1 METVMSRHV
10 IARARAVHR
19 QIFAGADLRTVL
31 LAGSAVLAASSA
43 HAQTVQ
49 APAAA
54 EVDEVVVTGQRLS
67 TANAIEAQRRSG
79 VVSSVISSDDLGK
92 LPDANVAD
100 ALARAPG
107 INVVVNQETG
117 EGEYVSVRGLAGTFN
132 AYSINGV
139 RVALTD
145 PDSRKMSM
153 TVLPPNGLKSITVS
167 KTLTPDMDGDA
178 IGGSV
183 NFQTPTAFD
192 FTKPVAR
199 AFLSYG
205 VNDRAQEQGEED
217 GSGQIQMDFASRL
230 SSDSRFGAF
239 VSFNYG
245 KSNSLNEETENDG
258 EWEPYRWRKDSE
270 EAIDERSMYL
280 PGIDLDYRR
289 IEQERFG
296 GNFSLDYQGQAND
309 FYLRGQYS
317 RLERTGTNDYTDFRS
332 RKTKRLQQRNLD
344 DTSLI
349 QPENAIVGY
358 DEEKGRVYSYT
369 TDQIV
374 DKLTI
379 KKIIDGKEVMVGDGI
394 ITDEDRISGSSYWS
408 LFGRSGVWKPETF
421 QFARTFQTLDQV
433 STLGTINLGGQSRL
447 NRLTLDYD
455 LSYSAGE
462 KGGPD
467 SFSIGY
473 NCDACSAPF
482 NQTGLLWSSYDPRF
496 PMPQLPAFA
505 QNAQNDPNLLPYDGG
520 GRSRDKQTDART
532 AFKFDA
538 VYEMEGVVRHLKAG
552 VKVLRSEREYDAT
565 PIWGGSFDNTPL
577 EGKSLGQSGLIDR
590 EVGSVLN
597 GRYYYGAILNRDRV
611 TAAIEAAQKAN
622 PVTYS
627 YADLSSSD
635 KSGEETIYA
644 GYGLA
649 SFQFNDL
656 DVVAGVRVEHT
667 EVSNT
672 NWIEDEAQTGFGD
685 TDSNYTNVLPSVT
698 AVYRPS
704 DNFVYRGAIWTSFSR
719 PEFSNIS
726 RGVSVGRAPPRPG
739 QTLGDIV
746 SISRGNP
753 DLKPAEALNL
763 DVSAEYY
770 PDRSSLVSIGVFH
783 KKIDHFIF
791 TNGSAVDADTQ
802 EGVITI
808 SQPKNGE
815 TAKITGVELNLIKS
829 FEGMGAP
836 FDGFG
841 VEANLTRQVSE
852 AETGLDYRKGRSISF
867 IQAPDLIYN
876 ASLTYQ
882 KYGFEARLS
891 YQYQGAY
898 TEDLRDNAVDKWVQP
913 NKSLDFHSR
922 YNFRPGLTMDFD
934 VQNILD
940 GHRYY
945 TTKGE
950 SPSYQKDYMEPGR
963 NFLVRLAYSY

>member
-1 METVMSRHV
+1 MSRHV

-19 QIFAGADLRTVL
+19 QIFAGADLRAVL
-31 LAGSAVLAASSA
+31 LAGSAVLVASAA

-49 APAAA
+49 PQAAAAA
-54 EVDEVVVTGQRLS
+54 ELDEVVVTGQRLS
-67 TANAIEAQRRSG
+67 TANAIDAQRRSG

-205 VNDRAQEQGEED
+205 INDRAQEQGEED

-332 RKTKRLQQRNLD
+332 RKTKRLQQVDVENA
-344 DTSLI
+344 TLI
-349 QPENAIVGY
+349 QPDDAVVGFGA
-358 DEEKGRVYSYT
+358 KGRIYSYT
-369 TDQIV
+369 VDQMK
-374 DKLTI
+374 DFDA
-379 KKIIDGKEVMVGDGI
+379 DGL
-394 ITDEDRISGSSYWS
+394 ITDADRQSSSSYWS
-408 LFGRSGVWKPETF
+408 LFGRSGVWSPETF
-421 QFARTFQTLDQV
+421 QFARTFQTLDQI
-433 STLGTINLGGQSRL
+433 STLGTINLGGQTRL

-467 SFSIGY
+467 SFSVTY

-505 QNAQNDPNLLPYDGG
+505 DNAQNDPDLLPYDGG

-538 VYEMEGVVRHLKAG
+538 VYEMEGLVRHLKAG
-552 VKVLRSEREYDAT
+552 VKILRSEREYDAT

-590 EVGSVLN
+590 EVSSVLN
-597 GRYYYGAILNRDRV
+597 GRYYYGAILNRDKV
-611 TAAIEAAQKAN
+611 IAAIEAAQKAN
-622 PVTYS
+622 PVDYS
-627 YADLSSSD
+627 YADLNSSD
-635 KSGEETIYA
+635 KRGEETIYA

-672 NWIEDEAQTGFGD
+672 NWIEDDAQTGFGD

-698 AVYRPS
+698 AVYRPT

-726 RGVSVGRAPPRPG
+726 RGVSVSRAAPRPG

-802 EGVITI
+802 EGTITI

-898 TEDLRDNAVDKWVQP
+898 IEDLRDNAVDKWVQP

>member
-1 METVMSRHV
+1 MSRHV

-698 AVYRPS
+698 AVYRAS
-704 DNFVYRGAIWTSFSR
+704 VYFVFRGAIWTSFSR

-898 TEDLRDNAVDKWVQP
+898 IEDLRDNAVDKWVQP

>member
-1 METVMSRHV
+1 MSRHV

-31 LAGSAVLAASSA
+31 LAGSAALAASSA

-332 RKTKRLQQRNLD
+332 RKTKRLQQVDLENS
-344 DTSLI
+344 SLI
-349 QPENAIVGY
+349 QPDNAVVGFGA
-358 DEEKGRVYSYT
+358 KGRIYSYT
-369 TDQIV
+369 VAQMKDF
-374 DKLTI
+374 DA
-379 KKIIDGKEVMVGDGI
+379 DGV
-394 ITDEDRISGSSYWS
+394 ITDADRKSSSSYWS
-408 LFGRSGVWKPETF
+408 LFGRSGVWSPETF

-726 RGVSVGRAPPRPG
+726 RGVSVGRAQPRPG

-770 PDRSSLVSIGVFH
+770 PDRSSLVSIGLFH

-802 EGVITI
+802 EGTITI

-898 TEDLRDNAVDKWVQP
+898 IEDLRDNAVDKWVQP

>member
-1 METVMSRHV
+1 MSRHV

-332 RKTKRLQQRNLD
+332 RKTKRLQQVDLENA
-344 DTSLI
+344 SLI
-349 QPENAIVGY
+349 QPDNAVVGFGA
-358 DEEKGRVYSYT
+358 KGRIYSYT
-369 TDQIV
+369 VAQMKDF
-374 DKLTI
+374 DA
-379 KKIIDGKEVMVGDGI
+379 DGV
-394 ITDEDRISGSSYWS
+394 ITDADRKSSSSYWS
-408 LFGRSGVWKPETF
+408 LFGRSGVWSPETF

-898 TEDLRDNAVDKWVQP
+898 IEDLRDNAVDKWVQP

>member
-1 METVMSRHV
+1 MSRHV

-217 GSGQIQMDFASRL
+217 GSGQVQLDFASRL

-726 RGVSVGRAPPRPG
+726 RGVSVGRAAPRPG

-898 TEDLRDNAVDKWVQP
+898 IEDLRDNAVDKWVQP

>member
-217 GSGQIQMDFASRL
+217 GSGQVQMDFASRL

-332 RKTKRLQQRNLD
+332 RKTKRLQQVDLENS
-344 DTSLI
+344 SLI
-349 QPENAIVGY
+349 QPDNAVVGFGA
-358 DEEKGRVYSYT
+358 KGRIYSYT
-369 TDQIV
+369 VAQMKDF
-374 DKLTI
+374 DA
-379 KKIIDGKEVMVGDGI
+379 DGV
-394 ITDEDRISGSSYWS
+394 ITDADRKSSSSYWS

-597 GRYYYGAILNRDRV
+597 GRYYYGAILNRDKV
-611 TAAIEAAQKAN
+611 IAAIEAAQKAN
-622 PVTYS
+622 PVDYS
-627 YADLSSSD
+627 YADLNSSD
-635 KSGEETIYA
+635 KRGEETIYA

-898 TEDLRDNAVDKWVQP
+898 IEDLRDNAVDKWVQP

>member
-1 METVMSRHV
+1 MSRHV

>member
-1 METVMSRHV
+1 MSRHV

-217 GSGQIQMDFASRL
+217 GSGQVQMDFASRL

-332 RKTKRLQQRNLD
+332 RKTKRLQQVDLENS
-344 DTSLI
+344 SLI
-349 QPENAIVGY
+349 QPDNAVVGFGA
-358 DEEKGRVYSYT
+358 KGRIYSYT
-369 TDQIV
+369 VAQMKDF
-374 DKLTI
+374 DA
-379 KKIIDGKEVMVGDGI
+379 DGV
-394 ITDEDRISGSSYWS
+394 ITDADRQSSSSYWS

-635 KSGEETIYA
+635 KRGEETIYA

-802 EGVITI
+802 EGTITI

-898 TEDLRDNAVDKWVQP
+898 IEDLRDNAVDKWVQP

>member
-332 RKTKRLQQRNLD
+332 RKTKRLQQVDLENA
-344 DTSLI
+344 SLI
-349 QPENAIVGY
+349 QPDNAVVGFGA
-358 DEEKGRVYSYT
+358 KGRIYSYT
-369 TDQIV
+369 VAQMKDF
-374 DKLTI
+374 DA
-379 KKIIDGKEVMVGDGI
+379 DGV
-394 ITDEDRISGSSYWS
+394 ITDADRKSSSSYWS
-408 LFGRSGVWKPETF
+408 LFGRSGVWSPETF

-622 PVTYS
+622 PVDYS
-627 YADLSSSD
+627 YADLNSSD
-635 KSGEETIYA
+635 KRGEETIYA

-726 RGVSVGRAPPRPG
+726 RGVSVSRAAPRPG

-802 EGVITI
+802 EGTITI

-898 TEDLRDNAVDKWVQP
+898 IEDLRDNAVDKWVQP

>member
-332 RKTKRLQQRNLD
+332 RKTKRLQQVDLENA
-344 DTSLI
+344 SLI
-349 QPENAIVGY
+349 QPDNAVVGFGA
-358 DEEKGRVYSYT
+358 KGRIYSYT
-369 TDQIV
+369 VAQMKDF
-374 DKLTI
+374 DA
-379 KKIIDGKEVMVGDGI
+379 DGV
-394 ITDEDRISGSSYWS
+394 ITDADRKSSSSYWS
-408 LFGRSGVWKPETF
+408 LFGRSGVWSPETF

-577 EGKSLGQSGLIDR
+577 EGKSL
-590 EVGSVLN
+590 
-597 GRYYYGAILNRDRV
+597 
-611 TAAIEAAQKAN
+611 
-622 PVTYS
+622 
-627 YADLSSSD
+627 
-635 KSGEETIYA
+635 
-644 GYGLA
+644 
-649 SFQFNDL
+649 
-656 DVVAGVRVEHT
+656 
-667 EVSNT
+667 
-672 NWIEDEAQTGFGD
+672 
-685 TDSNYTNVLPSVT
+685 
-698 AVYRPS
+698 
-704 DNFVYRGAIWTSFSR
+704 
-719 PEFSNIS
+719 
-726 RGVSVGRAPPRPG
+726 
-739 QTLGDIV
+739 
-746 SISRGNP
+746 
-753 DLKPAEALNL
+753 
-763 DVSAEYY
+763 
-770 PDRSSLVSIGVFH
+770 
-783 KKIDHFIF
+783 
-791 TNGSAVDADTQ
+791 
-802 EGVITI
+802 
-808 SQPKNGE
+808 
-815 TAKITGVELNLIKS
+815 
-829 FEGMGAP
+829 
-836 FDGFG
+836 
-841 VEANLTRQVSE
+841 
-852 AETGLDYRKGRSISF
+852 
-867 IQAPDLIYN
+867 
-876 ASLTYQ
+876 
-882 KYGFEARLS
+882 
-891 YQYQGAY
+891 
-898 TEDLRDNAVDKWVQP
+898 
-913 NKSLDFHSR
+913 
-922 YNFRPGLTMDFD
+922 
-934 VQNILD
+934 
-940 GHRYY
+940 
-945 TTKGE
+945 
-950 SPSYQKDYMEPGR
+950 
-963 NFLVRLAYSY
+963 

>member
-1 METVMSRHV
+1 MSRHV

-217 GSGQIQMDFASRL
+217 GSGQVQMDFASRL

-332 RKTKRLQQRNLD
+332 RKTKRLQQVDVENS
-344 DTSLI
+344 SLI
-349 QPENAIVGY
+349 QPDNAVVGFGA
-358 DEEKGRVYSYT
+358 KGRIYSYT
-369 TDQIV
+369 VAQMKDF
-374 DKLTI
+374 DA
-379 KKIIDGKEVMVGDGI
+379 DGV
-394 ITDEDRISGSSYWS
+394 ITDADRKSSSSYWS
-408 LFGRSGVWKPETF
+408 LFGRSGVWSPETF

-656 DVVAGVRVEHT
+656 DVVAGVRIEHT

-672 NWIEDEAQTGFGD
+672 NWIEDGAQTGFGD
-685 TDSNYTNVLPSVT
+685 TDSQYTNVLPSVT

-802 EGVITI
+802 EGTITI

-898 TEDLRDNAVDKWVQP
+898 IEDLRDNAVDKWVQP

>member
-1 METVMSRHV
+1 MSRHV
-10 IARARAVHR
+10 IARARAAHR
-19 QIFAGADLRTVL
+19 QTFTGADLRTVL
-31 LAGSAVLAASSA
+31 LAGSAVLASSSA

-49 APAAA
+49 SQATAAA

-205 VNDRAQEQGEED
+205 INDRAQEQGEED

-296 GNFSLDYQGQAND
+296 GNFSLDYRGDTND

-332 RKTKRLQQRNLD
+332 RKTKRLQQVDVENS
-344 DTSLI
+344 SLI
-349 QPENAIVGY
+349 QPDDAVVGFGA
-358 DEEKGRVYSYT
+358 KGRIYSYT
-369 TDQIV
+369 VAQMKDF
-374 DKLTI
+374 DA
-379 KKIIDGKEVMVGDGI
+379 DGL
-394 ITDEDRISGSSYWS
+394 ITDADRQSSSSYWS
-408 LFGRSGVWKPETF
+408 LFGRSGVWQPETF
-421 QFARTFQTLDQV
+421 QFARTFQTLDQT

-467 SFSIGY
+467 SFSVTY

-505 QNAQNDPNLLPYDGG
+505 QNAQNDPDLLPYDGG

-538 VYEMEGVVRHLKAG
+538 VYEMEGLVRHLKAG
-552 VKVLRSEREYDAT
+552 VKILRSEREYDAT

-597 GRYYYGAILNRDRV
+597 GRYYYGAILNRDKV
-611 TAAIEAAQKAN
+611 IAAIEAAQKAN
-622 PVTYS
+622 PVNYS
-627 YADLSSSD
+627 YADLNSSD

-649 SFQFNDL
+649 SFQFNAL
-656 DVVAGVRVEHT
+656 DVVAGLRVEHT
-667 EVSNT
+667 EVTNT
-672 NWIEDEAQTGFGD
+672 NWIEDDAQTGFGD

-698 AVYRPS
+698 AIYRPS

-726 RGVSVGRAPPRPG
+726 RGVSVSRASPRPG

-802 EGVITI
+802 EGTITI

-898 TEDLRDNAVDKWVQP
+898 IEDLRDNAVDKWVQP

>member
-1 METVMSRHV
+1 MSRHV

-43 HAQTVQ
+43 HAQTDQPQ
-49 APAAA
+49 ATAAA

-205 VNDRAQEQGEED
+205 INDRAQEQGEED

-296 GNFSLDYQGQAND
+296 GNFSLDYRGDAND

-332 RKTKRLQQRNLD
+332 RKTKRLQQVDVENS
-344 DTSLI
+344 SLI
-349 QPENAIVGY
+349 QPDNAVVGFGA
-358 DEEKGRVYSYT
+358 KGRIYSYT
-369 TDQIV
+369 VAQMKDF
-374 DKLTI
+374 DA
-379 KKIIDGKEVMVGDGI
+379 DGV
-394 ITDEDRISGSSYWS
+394 ITDADRQSSSSYWS

-505 QNAQNDPNLLPYDGG
+505 QSAQNDPNLLPYDGG

-577 EGKSLGQSGLIDR
+577 DGKSLGQSGLIDR

-672 NWIEDEAQTGFGD
+672 NWIEDGAQTGFGD
-685 TDSNYTNVLPSVT
+685 TDSHYTNVLPSVT

-726 RGVSVGRAPPRPG
+726 RGVSVGRAKPRPG

-802 EGVITI
+802 EGTITI

-815 TAKITGVELNLIKS
+815 TARITGVELNLIKS

-898 TEDLRDNAVDKWVQP
+898 IEDLRDNAVDKWVQP

-922 YNFRPGLTMDFD
+922 YTFRPGLTMDFD

>member
-1 METVMSRHV
+1 MSRHV

-67 TANAIEAQRRSG
+67 TATAIEAQRRSG

-332 RKTKRLQQRNLD
+332 RKTKRLQQVDLENA
-344 DTSLI
+344 SLI
-349 QPENAIVGY
+349 QPDNAVVGFGA
-358 DEEKGRVYSYT
+358 KGRIYSYT
-369 TDQIV
+369 VAQMKDF
-374 DKLTI
+374 DA
-379 KKIIDGKEVMVGDGI
+379 DGV
-394 ITDEDRISGSSYWS
+394 ITDADRKSSSSYWS
-408 LFGRSGVWKPETF
+408 LFGRSGVWSPETF

-622 PVTYS
+622 PVDYS
-627 YADLSSSD
+627 YADLNSSD
-635 KSGEETIYA
+635 KRGEETIYA

-726 RGVSVGRAPPRPG
+726 RGVSVSRAAPRPG

-802 EGVITI
+802 EGTITI

-898 TEDLRDNAVDKWVQP
+898 IEDLRDNAVDKWVQP

>member
-43 HAQTVQ
+43 HAQTVQPQ

-217 GSGQIQMDFASRL
+217 GSGQVQMDFASRL

-332 RKTKRLQQRNLD
+332 RKTKRLQQVDVENS
-344 DTSLI
+344 SLI
-349 QPENAIVGY
+349 QPDNAVVGFGA
-358 DEEKGRVYSYT
+358 KGRIYSYT
-369 TDQIV
+369 VAQMKDF
-374 DKLTI
+374 DA
-379 KKIIDGKEVMVGDGI
+379 DGV
-394 ITDEDRISGSSYWS
+394 ITDADRQSSSSYWS
-408 LFGRSGVWKPETF
+408 LFGRSGVWSPETF

-538 VYEMEGVVRHLKAG
+538 VYEIEGVVRHLKAG

-597 GRYYYGAILNRDRV
+597 GRYYYGAILNRDKV
-611 TAAIEAAQKAN
+611 IAAIEAAQKAN
-622 PVTYS
+622 PVDYS
-627 YADLSSSD
+627 YADLNSSD
-635 KSGEETIYA
+635 KRGEETIYA

-726 RGVSVGRAPPRPG
+726 RGVSVGRAAPRPG

-898 TEDLRDNAVDKWVQP
+898 IEDLRDNAVDKWVQP

>member
-1 METVMSRHV
+1 MSLPL
-10 IARARAVHR
+10 IARERAVHR
-19 QIFAGADLRTVL
+19 HALAGGGLRAVLMAGA
-31 LAGSAVLAASSA
+31 AALAATA
-43 HAQTVQ
+43 AQAQTSTPQ
-49 APAAA
+49 SAPA

-67 TANAIEAQRRSG
+67 TANAIEAQRRSS

-107 INVVVNQETG
+107 VNVVVNQETG

-192 FTKPVAR
+192 FAKPVAR

-205 VNDRAQEQGEED
+205 INDRARDQGEKD
-217 GSGQIQMDFASRL
+217 GAGQVQLDFASRL

-239 VSFNYG
+239 VSLNYG
-245 KSNSLNEETENDG
+245 KSNGLNEESENDG
-258 EWEPYRWRKDSE
+258 EWEPYRWRRNSTED
-270 EAIDERSMYL
+270 IDERSMYL

-296 GNFSLDYQGQAND
+296 GNFSIDYRGDHHD

-332 RKTKRLQQRNLD
+332 RKTRRLQQVDLED
-344 DTSLI
+344 VSLV
-349 QPENAIVGY
+349 QPDNAVVGY
-358 DEEKGRVYSYT
+358 GAKGRIYGYT
-369 TDQIV
+369 TAQIN
-374 DKLTI
+374 DF
-379 KKIIDGKEVMVGDGI
+379 DGDGL
-394 ITDEDRISGSSYWS
+394 ITDADRQSSSSYWS

-421 QFARTFQTLDQV
+421 QFARTFQTLDQT

-467 SFSIGY
+467 NYSVSY

-505 QNAQNDPNLLPYDGG
+505 QNGPSDPSLLPYDGG

-532 AFKFDA
+532 AFRFDA
-538 VYEMEGVVRHLKAG
+538 LYEMDGVVRHLKAG
-552 VKVLRSEREYDAT
+552 VKVLRSEREYDST
-565 PIWGGSFDNTPL
+565 PIWGGSFANTAL
-577 EGKSLGQSGLIDR
+577 DGRNLAQSGLIDR
-590 EVGSVLN
+590 EVPTVLN

-611 TAAIEAAQKAN
+611 AAAIEAAQKAN
-622 PVTYS
+622 PVSYS
-627 YADLSSSD
+627 YADLNSGD
-635 KSGEETIYA
+635 KRGHETIYA

-649 SFQFNDL
+649 NFQFNAL
-656 DVVAGVRVEHT
+656 DVTAGVRIEHT
-667 EVSNT
+667 EVTNT
-672 NWIEDEAQTGFGD
+672 NWMDDGAQTGFGD
-685 TDSNYTNVLPSVT
+685 TESRYTNVLPSVT

-704 DNFVYRGAIWTSFSR
+704 DKFVYRGAVWTSFSR

-726 RGVSVGRAPPRPG
+726 RGVSIGRATPRPG

-770 PDRSSLVSIGVFH
+770 PDRSSLVSVGVFH

-791 TNGSAVDADTQ
+791 TNGSAVNADTQ
-802 EGVITI
+802 EGSITI
-808 SQPKNGE
+808 SQPKNGQ
-815 TAKITGVELNLIKS
+815 TARITGVELNLIKS
-829 FEGMGAP
+829 FEGMAAP

-898 TEDLRDNAVDKWVQP
+898 IEDLRDNAVDKWVQP

-922 YNFRPGLTMDFD
+922 YTFRPGLTMDFD

>member
-1 METVMSRHV
+1 MSRHV

-332 RKTKRLQQRNLD
+332 RKTKRLQQVDLENS
-344 DTSLI
+344 SLI
-349 QPENAIVGY
+349 QPDNAVVGFGA
-358 DEEKGRVYSYT
+358 KGRIYSYT
-369 TDQIV
+369 VAQMKDF
-374 DKLTI
+374 DA
-379 KKIIDGKEVMVGDGI
+379 DGV
-394 ITDEDRISGSSYWS
+394 ITDADRKSSSSYWS
-408 LFGRSGVWKPETF
+408 LFGRSGVWSPETF

-898 TEDLRDNAVDKWVQP
+898 IEDLRDNAVDKWVQP

>member
-1 METVMSRHV
+1 MSRHV

-217 GSGQIQMDFASRL
+217 GSGQVQLDFASRL

-332 RKTKRLQQRNLD
+332 RKTKRLQQVDLENS
-344 DTSLI
+344 SLI
-349 QPENAIVGY
+349 QPDNAVVGFGA
-358 DEEKGRVYSYT
+358 KGRIYSYT
-369 TDQIV
+369 VAQMKDF
-374 DKLTI
+374 DA
-379 KKIIDGKEVMVGDGI
+379 DGV
-394 ITDEDRISGSSYWS
+394 ITDADRKSSSSYWS

-726 RGVSVGRAPPRPG
+726 RGVSVGRAAPRPG

-802 EGVITI
+802 EGTITI

-898 TEDLRDNAVDKWVQP
+898 IEDLRDNAVDKWVQP

>member
-1 METVMSRHV
+1 MSRHV

-43 HAQTVQ
+43 HAQTVQPQ

-217 GSGQIQMDFASRL
+217 GSGQVQMDFASRL

-332 RKTKRLQQRNLD
+332 RKTKRLQQVDVENS
-344 DTSLI
+344 SLI
-349 QPENAIVGY
+349 QPDNAVVGFGA
-358 DEEKGRVYSYT
+358 KGRIYSYT
-369 TDQIV
+369 VAQMKDF
-374 DKLTI
+374 DA
-379 KKIIDGKEVMVGDGI
+379 DGV
-394 ITDEDRISGSSYWS
+394 ITDADRQSSSSYWS
-408 LFGRSGVWKPETF
+408 LFGRSGVWSPETF

-538 VYEMEGVVRHLKAG
+538 VYEIEGVVRHLKAG

-597 GRYYYGAILNRDRV
+597 GRYYYGAILNRDKV
-611 TAAIEAAQKAN
+611 IAAIEAAQKAN
-622 PVTYS
+622 PVDYS
-627 YADLSSSD
+627 YADLNSSD
-635 KSGEETIYA
+635 KRGEETIYA

-726 RGVSVGRAPPRPG
+726 RGVSVGRAAPRPG

-898 TEDLRDNAVDKWVQP
+898 IEDLRDNAVDKWVQP

>member
-1 METVMSRHV
+1 MSRHV

-332 RKTKRLQQRNLD
+332 RKTKRLQQVDLENS
-344 DTSLI
+344 SLI
-349 QPENAIVGY
+349 QPDNAVVGFGA
-358 DEEKGRVYSYT
+358 KGRIYSYT
-369 TDQIV
+369 VAQMKDF
-374 DKLTI
+374 DA
-379 KKIIDGKEVMVGDGI
+379 DGV
-394 ITDEDRISGSSYWS
+394 ITDADRKSSSSYWS

-635 KSGEETIYA
+635 KRGEETIYA

-726 RGVSVGRAPPRPG
+726 RGVSVGRAAPRPG

-898 TEDLRDNAVDKWVQP
+898 IEDLRDNAVDKWVQP

>member
-1 METVMSRHV
+1 MSRHV

-421 QFARTFQTLDQV
+421 QTLDQV

-829 FEGMGAP
+829 FEGMAAP

-898 TEDLRDNAVDKWVQP
+898 IEDLRDNAVDKWVQP

>member
-1 METVMSRHV
+1 MSRHV

-726 RGVSVGRAPPRPG
+726 RGVSVGRAKPRPG

-802 EGVITI
+802 EGTITI

-815 TAKITGVELNLIKS
+815 TARITGVELNLIKS

-898 TEDLRDNAVDKWVQP
+898 IEDLRDNAVDKWVQP

-922 YNFRPGLTMDFD
+922 YTFRPGLTMDFD

>member
-1 METVMSRHV
+1 MSRHV

-19 QIFAGADLRTVL
+19 QIFAGAALRTVL
-31 LAGSAVLAASSA
+31 RAGSAVLAASSA

-898 TEDLRDNAVDKWVQP
+898 IEDLRDNAVDKWVQP

>member
-1 METVMSRHV
+1 MSHHV
-10 IARARAVHR
+10 FAHARAVHR
-19 QIFAGADLRTVL
+19 QTVAGASLRAAL
-31 LAGSAVLAASSA
+31 LAGAAVLVASSA
-43 HAQTVQ
+43 HAQTAQPQVA
-49 APAAA
+49 APA

-107 INVVVNQETG
+107 VNVVVNQETG

-192 FTKPVAR
+192 FSKPVAR

-205 VNDRAQEQGEED
+205 VNDRARAQDEKD
-217 GSGQIQMDFASRL
+217 GAGQIQLDFASRL
-230 SSDSRFGAF
+230 AADSRFGAF

-245 KSNSLNEETENDG
+245 KSNGLNEESENDG
-258 EWEPYRWRKDSE
+258 EWEPYRWRKDSQE
-270 EAIDERSMYL
+270 PIDERSLYL

-296 GNFSLDYQGQAND
+296 GNFSLDYRGVDND

-332 RKTKRLQQRNLD
+332 RRTKRLQQVDLED
-344 DTSLI
+344 VSLI
-349 QPENAIVGY
+349 QPDNAVVGFGA
-358 DEEKGRVYSYT
+358 KGRIYGYT
-369 TDQIV
+369 TAQIK
-374 DKLTI
+374 DF
-379 KKIIDGKEVMVGDGI
+379 DGDGL
-394 ITDEDRISGSSYWS
+394 ITDADRQSSSSYWS

-421 QFARTFQTLDQV
+421 QFARTFQTLDQI
-433 STLGTINLGGQSRL
+433 STLGTINVGGQSRL
-447 NRLTLDYD
+447 HRLTLDYD

-467 SFSIGY
+467 NYSVGY

-505 QNAQNDPNLLPYDGG
+505 QNAPNDPSLLPYDGG
-520 GRSRDKQTDART
+520 GRSKDKQTDART
-532 AFKFDA
+532 AFRLDA
-538 VYEMEGVVRHLKAG
+538 AYDMDGRVRHLKAG
-552 VKVLRSEREYDAT
+552 VKVLRSERRYDST

-577 EGKSLGQSGLIDR
+577 AGRNLAQSGLIDR
-590 EVGSVLN
+590 EVRNVLN

-611 TAAIEAAQKAN
+611 TAAIEAAQRAN

-627 YADLSSSD
+627 YADLNSAD
-635 KSGEETIYA
+635 KRGQETIYA

-649 SFQFNDL
+649 DFQFNAL

-667 EVSNT
+667 EVTNT
-672 NWIEDEAQTGFGD
+672 NWIDDGGQAGFGD
-685 TDSNYTNVLPSVT
+685 TDSQYTNVLPSVT
-698 AVYRPS
+698 AVYWPS
-704 DNFVYRGAIWTSFSR
+704 ENFVYRGAIWTSFSR

-726 RGVSVGRAPPRPG
+726 RGVSVGRAAPRPG

-763 DVSAEYY
+763 DLSAEYY

-802 EGVITI
+802 EGSITI

-815 TAKITGVELNLIKS
+815 TARITGVELNLIKS
-829 FEGMGAP
+829 FEGMAAP

-852 AETGLDYRKGRSISF
+852 AETGLDYRRGRSISF

-882 KYGFEARLS
+882 KYGVEARLS

-898 TEDLRDNAVDKWVQP
+898 IEDLRDNAVDKWVQP

-922 YNFRPGLTMDFD
+922 YTFRPGLTMDFD
-934 VQNILD
+934 VQNILN

-963 NFLVRLAYSY
+963 NFLIRLAYSY

>member
-1 METVMSRHV
+1 
-10 IARARAVHR
+10 
-19 QIFAGADLRTVL
+19 
-31 LAGSAVLAASSA
+31 
-43 HAQTVQ
+43 
-49 APAAA
+49 
-54 EVDEVVVTGQRLS
+54 
-67 TANAIEAQRRSG
+67 
-79 VVSSVISSDDLGK
+79 
-92 LPDANVAD
+92 
-100 ALARAPG
+100 
-107 INVVVNQETG
+107 
-117 EGEYVSVRGLAGTFN
+117 
-132 AYSINGV
+132 
-139 RVALTD
+139 
-145 PDSRKMSM
+145 
-153 TVLPPNGLKSITVS
+153 
-167 KTLTPDMDGDA
+167 
-178 IGGSV
+178 
-183 NFQTPTAFD
+183 
-192 FTKPVAR
+192 
-199 AFLSYG
+199 
-205 VNDRAQEQGEED
+205 
-217 GSGQIQMDFASRL
+217 
-230 SSDSRFGAF
+230 
-239 VSFNYG
+239 NYG

>member
-1 METVMSRHV
+1 MSRHV

-49 APAAA
+49 PQATAAA

-685 TDSNYTNVLPSVT
+685 TDSQYTNVLPSVT

-898 TEDLRDNAVDKWVQP
+898 IEDLRDNAVDKWVQP

-922 YNFRPGLTMDFD
+922 YTFRPGLTMDFD

>member
-1 METVMSRHV
+1 MSRHV

-332 RKTKRLQQRNLD
+332 RKTKRLQQVDLENA
-344 DTSLI
+344 SLI
-349 QPENAIVGY
+349 QPDNAVVGFGA
-358 DEEKGRVYSYT
+358 KGRIYSYT
-369 TDQIV
+369 VAQMKDF
-374 DKLTI
+374 DA
-379 KKIIDGKEVMVGDGI
+379 DGV
-394 ITDEDRISGSSYWS
+394 ITDADRKSSSSYWS
-408 LFGRSGVWKPETF
+408 LFGRSGVWSPETF

-552 VKVLRSEREYDAT
+552 VKVLWSEREYDAT

-898 TEDLRDNAVDKWVQP
+898 IEDLRDNAVDKWVQP

>member
-1 METVMSRHV
+1 MSRHLM
-10 IARARAVHR
+10 AQERAVHR
-19 QIFAGADLRTVL
+19 HTIARTGLRAVL
-31 LAGSAVLAASSA
+31 MAGSAALVAGAA
-43 HAQTVQ
+43 HAQTA
-49 APAAA
+49 APQSKPA
-54 EVDEVVVTGQRLS
+54 EVEEVVVTGQRLS
-67 TANAIEAQRRSG
+67 TANAIEAQRRSS

-132 AYSINGV
+132 AYAINGV

-192 FTKPVAR
+192 FARPVAR

-205 VNDRAQEQGEED
+205 INDRAREQDEKD
-217 GSGQIQMDFASRL
+217 GAGQVQLDFASRL
-230 SSDSRFGAF
+230 PSDSRFGAF

-245 KSNSLNEETENDG
+245 KSNGLNEETENDG
-258 EWEPYRWRKDSE
+258 EWEPYRWRRNSTE
-270 EAIDERSMYL
+270 EIDDRSMYL

-296 GNFSLDYQGQAND
+296 GNFSIDYRGNTND

-332 RKTKRLQQRNLD
+332 RKTKRLQQVDLE

-349 QPENAIVGY
+349 QPDNAVVGFGA
-358 DEEKGRVYSYT
+358 KGRIYSYT
-369 TDQIV
+369 TAQIK
-374 DKLTI
+374 DFDA
-379 KKIIDGKEVMVGDGI
+379 DGV
-394 ITDEDRISGSSYWS
+394 ITDADRQSSSSYWS

-421 QFARTFQTLDQV
+421 QFARTFQTLDQT

-505 QNAQNDPNLLPYDGG
+505 QNAPNDPNLLPYDGG

-538 VYEMEGVVRHLKAG
+538 VYEMEGLVRHLKAG
-552 VKVLRSEREYDAT
+552 VKILRSEREYDST

-577 EGKSLGQSGLIDR
+577 AGKSLGQSGLIDR
-590 EVGSVLN
+590 EVRNVLN
-597 GRYYYGAILNRDRV
+597 GRYYYGAILNRDKV

-622 PVTYS
+622 PVNYS
-627 YADLSSSD
+627 YADLNSSD

-649 SFQFNDL
+649 SFQLNDL

-667 EVSNT
+667 EVTNT
-672 NWIEDEAQTGFGD
+672 NWIEDGDRSGFGD
-685 TDSNYTNVLPSVT
+685 TDSHYTNVLPSVT

-704 DNFVYRGAIWTSFSR
+704 ENFVYRGAIWTSFSR

-726 RGVSVGRAPPRPG
+726 RGVSVGRAKPRPG
-739 QTLGDIV
+739 ETLGEIV
-746 SISRGNP
+746 SISQGNP

-791 TNGSAVDADTQ
+791 TNGSAVDAPTQ

-808 SQPKNGE
+808 TQPKNGE
-815 TAKITGVELNLIKS
+815 TARITGVELNLIKS
-829 FEGMGAP
+829 FEGMAAP

-852 AETGLDYRKGRSISF
+852 AETGLDYRRGRKISF

-898 TEDLRDNAVDKWVQP
+898 IEDLRDNAVDKWVQP

-922 YNFRPGLTMDFD
+922 YTFRPGLTMDFD